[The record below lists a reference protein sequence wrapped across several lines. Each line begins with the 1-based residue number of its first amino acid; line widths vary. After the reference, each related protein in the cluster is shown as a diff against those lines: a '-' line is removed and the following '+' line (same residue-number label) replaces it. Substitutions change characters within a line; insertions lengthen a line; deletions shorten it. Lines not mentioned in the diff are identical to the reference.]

1 MPISLGLTRI
11 VKLLKALGNPH
22 LTGNFKAVHVAGTNG
37 KGSICNYLSH
47 ILTASNIS
55 NGRFTSPHLLTRSD
69 SIQINDIPI
78 DPQVFRTFESQVID
92 IDRRFSIGCTEFE
105 LLTCVAFEVFKER
118 NVEVA
123 IFEVGVG
130 GRLDATNVLHSSN
143 LLCTGVA
150 KIGMD
155 HQKLLGNTIE
165 EIATQKLG
173 IMKEGV
179 PCVIDGTNVS
189 SVLELAK
196 KTARKLHSKLYE
208 ASTNPQTK
216 YSFGLYHD
224 FKTPLHGKYQQNN
237 LSVALKL
244 LDIAKEQGFSN
255 ITKRSILKGLRETK
269 WPGRLDEFKLQLPN
283 SRNLPVLLDGAHNLN
298 AVTELIQYL
307 EQNYRTKHENKSSN
321 LIYVMAV
328 KKDKNIKSLFRRLFR
343 PDDNVIFTTFDE
355 NIEGMPWVRCTQPKL
370 LEEEA
375 VDTSKTIVLKPNMSD
390 ALNEAYDQHLKTGKD
405 VVICGSLYLVSDVL
419 RYHVA
424 NGGFISGYS
433 NNE

>member
-1 MPISLGLTRI
+1 MPIHLGLTR
-11 VKLLKALGNPH
+11 VLKLLKALGNPH
-22 LTGNFKAVHVAGTNG
+22 LTGNFKAIHVAGTNG

-47 ILTASNIS
+47 ILTASNIT

-78 DPQVFRTFESQVID
+78 DPKVFQTFENQVID
-92 IDRRFSIGCTEFE
+92 TDRRFSIGCTEFE
-105 LLTCVAFEVFKER
+105 LLTCVAFEVFKEKK
-118 NVEVA
+118 VEIA

-130 GRLDATNVLHSSN
+130 GRLDATNVLQSSN

-173 IMKEGV
+173 IMKQGI
-179 PCVIDGTNVS
+179 PCVIDGTNVPA
-189 SVLELAK
+189 VLELA
-196 KTARKLHSKLYE
+196 RKRTSELHSKLYE
-208 ASTNPQTK
+208 ALIDSQTK
-216 YSFGLYHD
+216 YRFGLYGD

-237 LSVALKL
+237 LSVALRL
-244 LDIAKEQGFSN
+244 LDIARGQGFAN
-255 ITKRSILKGLRETK
+255 ITKDTIAKGLEETK
-269 WPGRLDEFKLQLPN
+269 WPGRLDEFDLRLPGGN
-283 SRNLPVLLDGAHNLN
+283 SLPVLLDGAHNIN

-307 EQNYRTKHENKSSN
+307 DESYRVRHGGKHNS

-328 KKDKNIKSLFRRLFR
+328 KKDKNIKTLFKKLFK
-343 PDDNVIFTTFDE
+343 PNDNIIFTTFNE

-370 LEEEA
+370 LKEEA
-375 VDTSKTIVLKPNMSD
+375 AGTSNTIVLKPTLND
-390 ALNEAYDQHLKTGKD
+390 ALDEAYNQHFKTGKD

-424 NGGFISGYS
+424 NGGVISGYK
-433 NNE
+433 